1 MNGSVL
7 CRPWRQK
14 LVSLRLFWSL
24 TGSRLIEKRCAVK
37 YKHRKK
43 VQIYTFLY
51 FKKHKKGF
59 PRGMLPKGKALFLYE
74 IADYAGKFS
83 ALYRRSSAFA
93 ACLH

>member
-1 MNGSVL
+1 VNERLGSV
-7 CRPWRQK
+7 P
-14 LVSLRLFWSL
+14 SLAAKARFAPLKNTKKSL
-24 TGSRLIEKRCAVK
+24 
-37 YKHRKK
+37 
-43 VQIYTFLY
+43 
-51 FKKHKKGF
+51 